1 VRVRAWWGVVLV
13 LLALACGGPSAAPG
27 ASAPAA
33 AVAAPGAPAP
43 GEAAPAPEAT
53 AAPAPLMTVRIAI
66 PDLSIATLP
75 LGATVA
81 KGFFRAEGLDVE
93 LTQIGGQAALPALL
107 NGEVGYLYGWGAT
120 STGVVQGAP
129 LRVLAILQDRPP
141 HVVVAR
147 AEIHTPA
154 ELRGQRLAT
163 SRPGGT
169 DDQVLQ
175 RVLHAAGLQADDVQ
189 MVRLGET
196 SLRAAALIAGQV
208 DAAALAQPFTAAAE
222 KEGFHVIARGAD
234 VLQVPISIVA
244 TSQAHQ
250 AAAPDEVRRL
260 LRGVARALPYLT
272 DPASVPEIVAWAA
285 ERYSI
290 EPALAPAMVD
300 EQLAAI
306 VASGE
311 VPESVLDA
319 ALESARAQTDRT
331 TPIVLSEVFDF
342 GPLRAA
348 RQEIAAR

>member
-1 VRVRAWWGVVLV
+1 HP
-13 LLALACGGPSAAPG
+13 GPQHRHAAPG
-27 ASAPAA
+27 SYR
-33 AVAAPGAPAP
+33 G
-43 GEAAPAPEAT
+43 
-53 AAPAPLMTVRIAI
+53 
-66 PDLSIATLP
+66 
-75 LGATVA
+75 
-81 KGFFRAEGLDVE
+81 EGLFPGGRARCRADPDRRAGGAAGVVE
-93 LTQIGGQAALPALL
+93 RRGGLPVRL
-107 NGEVGYLYGWGAT
+107 GRDEH
-120 STGVVQGAP
+120 GVVQGAP

-285 ERYSI
+285 ERY
-290 EPALAPAMVD
+290 
-300 EQLAAI
+300 
-306 VASGE
+306 
-311 VPESVLDA
+311 
-319 ALESARAQTDRT
+319 
-331 TPIVLSEVFDF
+331 
-342 GPLRAA
+342 
-348 RQEIAAR
+348 